1 MAYGAKY
8 ITLDDLNDKSYVGIG
23 FPFNKP
29 GVFTQTQTTKEATKS
44 NLINWFLTNPGERYM
59 NLEFGGGIRAIL
71 FEQMSSGTVNDIQS
85 TIKQQMAQYF
95 PDVVTTDI
103 KAQPDYDRNTLRL
116 QISYYL
122 NNTGDKDR
130 VFLELE

>member
-1 MAYGAKY
+1 MSYGAKY
-8 ITLDDLNDKSYVGIG
+8 ITLDDLNDKTYVGIG

-29 GVFTQTQTTKEATKS
+29 GVFTQTLTTKEATKS
-44 NLINWFLTNPGERYM
+44 NLLNWFLTNPGERYL
-59 NLEFGGGIRAIL
+59 NLDYGGGIRALL
-71 FEQMSSGTVNDIQS
+71 FEQMNNGSISDIKA
-85 TIKQQMAQYF
+85 TIKQQISQQF
-95 PDVVTTDI
+95 PQVVATDV
-103 KAQPDYDRNTLRL
+103 KAEPDFDRNTLKL